1 MSEPVVA
8 APPDEEAIREALKDC
23 YDPEIPI
30 NMVDLGL
37 LYGVQ
42 VSDGGHVLVE
52 MTLTAVGCPEAENM
66 VVQVRQRVEEIPGV
80 QSCHVVLVWN
90 PTWNP
95 EMMSEDGRVMMR
107 ILGFG

>member
-1 MSEPVVA
+1 MSVQEV
-8 APPDEEAIREALKDC
+8 APPTEEVIREALKDC

-37 LYGVQ
+37 LYTVTANDSGNV
-42 VSDGGHVLVE
+42 DIE

-66 VVQVRQRVEEIPGV
+66 VVQVRERVLQIPGV
-80 QSCHVVLVWN
+80 ASCNVSLCWN
-90 PTWNP
+90 PPWNP